1 MKHFMQLTE
10 ESLKE
15 LFFLRATSVNTSEKE
30 MLASSLGASIY
41 CPLDSDNVIE
51 RLKKLEKYGATSII
65 LDLEDG
71 IDFQK
76 LEFAEENLKK
86 VLDYI
91 EKLEQNNKN
100 HPYFFVRPRSPY
112 HLADLLKRLGHSM
125 RFLTGAALPK
135 FEGSTSNKQDESQK
149 FEASASGYN
158 YLSVIKKF
166 NQSLDSGH
174 SIFGGMPIIESES
187 IANVLF
193 RLSELGALRELAN
206 KFHDVILC
214 FRVGATDI
222 SAFYGIRR
230 SKDFTIYQSQ
240 LLSNPLID
248 VVSVL
253 SDSLNENSFYV
264 SGAVWE
270 HFSNKDRLFKPQLR
284 ASPFE
289 KRESNK
295 LRTKL
300 LLDDMDGLIREVE
313 LDKINGFFGKT
324 VIHPSHIALVN
335 SLYVVPYEEYQDALD
350 VLSRETG
357 VGTSE
362 NHDKM
367 NESAPHRNWAEKIML
382 RAQIYGVYNA
392 GKIYIDCF
400 ELAQEVFND

>member
-166 NQSLDSGH
+166 N
-174 SIFGGMPIIESES
+174 
-187 IANVLF
+187 ANCK
-193 RLSELGALRELAN
+193 SKLA
-206 KFHDVILC
+206 
-214 FRVGATDI
+214 
-222 SAFYGIRR
+222 
-230 SKDFTIYQSQ
+230 SQ
-240 LLSNPLID
+240 AHLI
-248 VVSVL
+248 
-253 SDSLNENSFYV
+253 
-264 SGAVWE
+264 
-270 HFSNKDRLFKPQLR
+270 
-284 ASPFE
+284 
-289 KRESNK
+289 
-295 LRTKL
+295 
-300 LLDDMDGLIREVE
+300 
-313 LDKINGFFGKT
+313 
-324 VIHPSHIALVN
+324 
-335 SLYVVPYEEYQDALD
+335 
-350 VLSRETG
+350 
-357 VGTSE
+357 
-362 NHDKM
+362 
-367 NESAPHRNWAEKIML
+367 
-382 RAQIYGVYNA
+382 
-392 GKIYIDCF
+392 
-400 ELAQEVFND
+400 

>member
-10 ESLKE
+10 NSLKK
-15 LFFLRATSVNTSEKE
+15 LFFLRPMSENTSQKE
-30 MLASSLGASIY
+30 ILASSLGASIY
-41 CPLDSDNVIE
+41 CPLDSENVLE
-51 RLKKLEKYGATSII
+51 RIKKLEKYGATSII

-76 LEFAEENLKK
+76 LDFAEKNFEK
-86 VLDYI
+86 VLEYI
-91 EKLEQNNKN
+91 RQLEQNQES
-100 HPYFFVRPRSPY
+100 HPYFFVRPRNPL
-112 HLADLLKRLGHSM
+112 HLSELLERMGEKMNVLS
-125 RFLTGAALPK
+125 GAALPK
-135 FEGSTSNKQDESQK
+135 FEASKINSQNQKQEIDKSV
-149 FEASASGYN
+149 SGYQ
-158 YLSVIKKF
+158 YLNIIEQF
-166 NQSLDSGH
+166 NQNSDKKH
-174 SIFGGMPIIESES
+174 SMFLGMPIIESENV
-187 IANVLF
+187 ANASLRLF
-193 RLSELGALRELAN
+193 ELQALKELAN
-206 KFHDVILC
+206 RFHEVILC

-222 SAFYGIRR
+222 SALYGVRR

-240 LLSNPLID
+240 LLSNPLVD

-253 SDSLNENSFYV
+253 SDALNDHSFYV

-284 ASPFE
+284 TSPFE

-335 SLYVVPYEEYQDALD
+335 SLYVVAYEEYKDALD
-350 VLSRETG
+350 VLSRDTG

-367 NESAPHRNWAEKIML
+367 NESAPHRYWAEKIML
-382 RAQIYGVYNA
+382 RAQIFGVYNV

-400 ELAQEVFND
+400 ESAQEVFND